1 MGDRGGVRG
10 FLMDHD
16 EFQSHPLTPES
27 WSEYQGRQ
35 PSNLRYENVFPLFG
49 YWLN

>member
-16 EFQSHPLTPES
+16 EFQYHPLTPES
-27 WSEYQGRQ
+27 WSECQGRQ
-35 PSNLRYENVFPLFG
+35 PSYQSYENVFHAT
-49 YWLN
+49 